1 MTEFSQEVS
10 SSAVMNW
17 EVCVLGVGVAD
28 TPGVT
33 LVQTEPELLAFCG
46 DAPKD
51 RHSIYKS
58 GVQTKSPWQP
68 LLGDKCIVREKGARS
83 Y

>member
-17 EVCVLGVGVAD
+17 EVCVLRVGVAD
-28 TPGVT
+28 MPGVT
-33 LVQTEPELLAFCG
+33 LVQTEPELLEFCG

-58 GVQTKSPWQP
+58 GVQSPWQP
-68 LLGDKCIVREKGARS
+68 SLGGKCIVREKAARS

>member
-10 SSAVMNW
+10 SSAVMKS
-17 EVCVLGVGVAD
+17 EVCVLGVGVTD
-28 TPGVT
+28 TVRVT
-33 LVQTEPELLAFCG
+33 LVQTRPELLEFCRH
-46 DAPKD
+46 APKG

-68 LLGDKCIVREKGARS
+68 SLGDKSTVREKRARS
-83 Y
+83 N